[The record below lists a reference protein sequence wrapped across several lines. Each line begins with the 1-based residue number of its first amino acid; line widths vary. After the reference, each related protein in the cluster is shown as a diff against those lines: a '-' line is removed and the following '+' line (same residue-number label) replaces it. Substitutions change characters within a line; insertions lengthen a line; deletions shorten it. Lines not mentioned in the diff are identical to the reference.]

1 MLISVGLDLL
11 KGGPTCIRLLNLL
24 FWSVFF
30 LFFIFFFLLP
40 CLVALVHT
48 SVGVFHWAA
57 MLESGGFNPLC
68 LTAGA
73 SLNNVR
79 HAGQSVARFHFCP
92 LQILALC
99 QWRLPGFV
107 GK

>member
-1 MLISVGLDLL
+1 MLITVGLDLV
-11 KGGPTCIRLLNLL
+11 KGGPTYIRLLNLNLL

-30 LFFIFFFLLP
+30 MSR
-40 CLVALVHT
+40 LVARVHT
-48 SVGVFHWAA
+48 SVGLFHWAT
-57 MLESGGFNPLC
+57 MLESRGFNPLC

-79 HAGQSVARFHFCP
+79 HAGQSVAPFHFCP